1 MNILGLNAYHGD
13 ASAALLTGGEL
24 AVAIEEERLN
34 RIKHWA
40 GLPVMAAK
48 TCLRYGDVRE
58 LQHVAISRD
67 PHAHVWR
74 KLVRAVSHPRSWGRA
89 ASRARNAVRATCIG
103 HALEEAEI
111 IRPGQVS
118 IHHVEHHRAH
128 LASAFFASPFD
139 EAAVVS
145 VDGFGDYTSVMWAVG
160 RGTRLEVHGSV
171 PFPHSLGLFY
181 TAFTQFLGFPQYGDE
196 Y

>member
-34 RIKHWA
+34 RVKHWA
-40 GLPVMAAK
+40 GLPVMAAR
-48 TCLRYGDVRE
+48 TCLQYGDARE
-58 LQHVAISRD
+58 LRHVAISRD
-67 PHAHVWR
+67 PRAHVWQ
-74 KLVRAVSHPRSWGRA
+74 KLLTAARHPRSWVRA
-89 ASRARNAVRATCIG
+89 ASRARNAVRANCIG
-103 HALEEAEI
+103 RALEEAEI

-145 VDGFGDYTSVMWAVG
+145 IDGFGDYTSVMWAVG
-160 RGTRLEVHGSV
+160 RGNRLDVLGSV
-171 PFPHSLGLFY
+171 PFP
-181 TAFTQFLGFPQYGDE
+181 
-196 Y
+196 